1 MMDNFYNKF
10 IGNIYSKTSTKSDV
24 TSQILFGEK
33 FTILNKNK
41 DWFKIKTS
49 FDNYIGF
56 IKKSKFIKIHNPD
69 FKVFSPKSP
78 VFKKINNNF
87 VKTSKYLYFSS
98 TVSNLESEKNYI
110 RFGDNIWVN
119 RRNLKS
125 INYVEKNFKKI
136 LKLFLN
142 TKYLW
147 GGKSIDGIDCSALIQ
162 IFFKFNRVFFP
173 RDTKDQVKFC
183 KKKSLKKYQ
192 AGDIIFWKG
201 HVGLCLNQSKFIHA
215 YGPRKKVL
223 IMGIKETIN
232 RIDKTANLKI
242 KKVSNIRNY

>member
-1 MMDNFYNKF
+1 MDNFYNKF
-10 IGNIYSKTSTKSDV
+10 IGNIYSKTSTKSEV

-56 IKKSKFIKIHNPD
+56 IKKNKFI
-69 FKVFSPKSP
+69 
-78 VFKKINNNF
+78 KINNNF

-98 TVSNLESEKNYI
+98 TVTNLEGEKNYI

-173 RDTKDQVKFC
+173 RDTKDQVKYC
-183 KKKSLKKYQ
+183 KKKSLKKFQ

-232 RIDKTANLKI
+232 RIEKTANLKI
-242 KKVSNIRNY
+242 KKVSNIKNY

>member
-1 MMDNFYNKF
+1 MDNFYNKF
-10 IGNIYSKTSTKSDV
+10 IGNIYSKTSTKSEV

-87 VKTSKYLYFSS
+87 VKTNKYLYFSS

-142 TKYLW
+142 TKYL
-147 GGKSIDGIDCSALIQ
+147 K
-162 IFFKFNRVFFP
+162 KF
-173 RDTKDQVKFC
+173 
-183 KKKSLKKYQ
+183 Q

-201 HVGLCLNQSKFIHA
+201 HVGLCLNRSKFIHA

>member
-1 MMDNFYNKF
+1 MNNFYNKS
-10 IGNIYSKTSTKSDV
+10 IGNIYSKTSTNSEV

-33 FTILNKNK
+33 FKILSRNKN
-41 DWFKIKTS
+41 WVKIKTS

-162 IFFKFNRVFFP
+162 IFFKFNRRLV
-173 RDTKDQVKFC
+173 C
-183 KKKSLKKYQ
+183 ES
-192 AGDIIFWKG
+192 
-201 HVGLCLNQSKFIHA
+201 S
-215 YGPRKKVL
+215 
-223 IMGIKETIN
+223 
-232 RIDKTANLKI
+232 
-242 KKVSNIRNY
+242 